1 MRPKDGFLSLCV
13 YVCVCVKAAAS
24 VRGRNKAAWSSSS
37 VCVLAALLAPP
48 LSHTYIFI
56 HSFIFSAV
64 VCICQERP
72 LSGTFQLKTLI
83 MRSNGGRCNMTN
95 NFSSWWRLRILN
107 WQFQQLVFLMVLSGG
122 TPRRSFTHRFRSR
135 AMRAMFMNGFFL
147 MDRVIPSHFRNS
159 VFF

>member
-95 NFSSWWRLRILN
+95 NFSS
-107 WQFQQLVFLMVLSGG
+107 FGG
-122 TPRRSFTHRFRSR
+122 
-135 AMRAMFMNGFFL
+135 
-147 MDRVIPSHFRNS
+147 D
-159 VFF
+159 

>member
-56 HSFIFSAV
+56 HSFIHFFCCCLHLSRATQV
-64 VCICQERP
+64 RP

-95 NFSSWWRLRILN
+95 NFSS
-107 WQFQQLVFLMVLSGG
+107 FGG
-122 TPRRSFTHRFRSR
+122 
-135 AMRAMFMNGFFL
+135 
-147 MDRVIPSHFRNS
+147 D
-159 VFF
+159 